1 MNEHPQYAPRTHS
14 VKPAIGLFFLA
25 PLVAEFLLGNL
36 PIKLLPALVM
46 LAPMYGGGALLIR
59 ETVRRMGR
67 GWPSILLLALAYGI
81 LEEAFATQSLFNP
94 DYLGMHMGLLKPAY
108 IPALGIGGWWTI
120 FVLNLHTAWS
130 IATPIALVE
139 GAVPERSTT
148 PWLGRV
154 GLAVTGVLF
163 AIGIVAMTL
172 MSYRHDHFVA
182 WPSQF
187 AWVGAAC
194 TALIIV
200 AFWLPRRQAA
210 LRSGRVPNP
219 WLAGAF
225 TLAAG
230 SAFMLIHNRW
240 GWWAAADIV
249 GIDLIVGAAVWFW
262 SRRAAWDQRHVVA
275 SAGGAA
281 LAYAWHAFFQTPIM
295 ANGLVTRIGNAIF
308 ALGAI
313 AVIWMA
319 AKRTSRLTRAAR
331 ETALQEA

>member
-1 MNEHPQYAPRTHS
+1 MNEHVQYAPRTYS

-59 ETVRRMGR
+59 ETVRRSGR
-67 GWPSILLLALAYGI
+67 GWPSIFLLALAYGI
-81 LEEAFATQSLFNP
+81 LEEALATQSLFNP
-94 DYLGMHMGLLKPAY
+94 DYLGMHLGLLKPAY
-108 IPALGIGGWWTI
+108 IPALGIGGWWTV

-139 GAVPERSTT
+139 GTVPERSTT

-154 GLAVTGVLF
+154 GLAVTGVIF

-172 MSYRHDHFVA
+172 MSYRHDRFVA

-187 AWVGAAC
+187 AWAGAVC
-194 TALIIV
+194 VTLVIV
-200 AFWLPRRQAA
+200 AFRIPRRLSAS
-210 LRSGRVPNP
+210 RPGGVPSA
-219 WLAGAF
+219 WIAGAF

-230 SAFMLIHNRW
+230 SLLLLIHNNR
-240 GWWAAADIV
+240 GWLAAAAILTL
-249 GIDLIVGAAVWFW
+249 DLIVGAAVWFW
-262 SRRAAWDQRHVVA
+262 SRHAAWDQRHVVA
-275 SAGGAA
+275 SASGAA

-308 ALGAI
+308 ALGAV
-313 AVIWMA
+313 ALIWVA
-319 AKRTSRLTRAAR
+319 AKRTSRSVRASR